1 MVNCLDLDITRCSID
16 TFEYVAD
23 FTTFRMSEGNLQ
35 GFLAICSGLGKYAWL
50 QGNGF
55 LGTYQDVTRNNVGQK
70 PILTLKIP
78 A

>member
-1 MVNCLDLDITRCSID
+1 
-16 TFEYVAD
+16 
-23 FTTFRMSEGNLQ
+23 MSEGNLQ